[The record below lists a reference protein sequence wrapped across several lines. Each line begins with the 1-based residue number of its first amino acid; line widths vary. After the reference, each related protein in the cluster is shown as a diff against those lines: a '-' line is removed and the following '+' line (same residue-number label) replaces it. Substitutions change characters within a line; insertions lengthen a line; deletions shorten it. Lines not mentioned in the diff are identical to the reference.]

1 MDENIVSII
10 GITILIL
17 IFVNINN
24 LVNINNSENF
34 KSNST
39 TEINKSLID
48 TYLDYNKK
56 VYEYVSRKKIPDRI
70 RNNML
75 NTKPITVIEYYNK
88 AKNGI
93 KQLFTLNKCGYI
105 YNFYENDTNIPGSM
119 YLTNSGI
126 VFNNKDKNNKE
137 GLSDV
142 INENLTLVISDGE
155 TTYQLTKKE
164 IHMDPLTSIITV
176 YIDPK
181 TFKAEFK
188 TNTTYV
194 LYPCSTLEHID
205 NTPTSSNKEVKN
217 PLGGDNSIHQSI
229 VDSNVNISFL
239 IYLGLLMLILLVYNW
254 KFVYNTISNLFSKSK
269 KSETESTDSEIK
281 NIYYVGGYDY
291 KDYSE

>member
-105 YNFYENDTNIPGSM
+105 YNFYENETNIPGSM
-119 YLTNSGI
+119 YLTNTGI

-188 TNTTYV
+188 INTTYV